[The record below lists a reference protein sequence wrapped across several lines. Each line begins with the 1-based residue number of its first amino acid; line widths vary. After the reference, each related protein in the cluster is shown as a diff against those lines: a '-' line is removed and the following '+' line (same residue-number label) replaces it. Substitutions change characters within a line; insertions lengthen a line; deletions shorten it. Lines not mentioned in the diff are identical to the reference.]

1 MSRSASFRFDCRL
14 AGVFYLG
21 LAITGMLGFLMI
33 RAQLFAADDPARTLA
48 NLVEREGLARI
59 GIALELGIV
68 VFQALAAVWFARLFR
83 DTDGFAA
90 GTLALFGMVNAIV
103 VLASAALLR
112 SALDVALAPAGANV
126 ALSHLLFLISGR
138 FWEVGNVFFG
148 LWLIPMG
155 WLASKANFGPRALG
169 WILILGGIGYVV
181 SPFVAVLA
189 PDAGRWL
196 AVFPLTA
203 TVGEFWMIGLLLWTG
218 LRPIRTAPVAD
229 IRTR

>member
-1 MSRSASFRFDCRL
+1 MSRSTSFRFDCRL

-21 LAITGMLGFLMI
+21 LAITGVLGFLMI

-48 NLVEREGLARI
+48 NLVEREGLARV

-68 VFQALAAVWFARLFR
+68 MFQALAAVWFARLFR

-112 SALDVALAPAGANV
+112 AALDVALAPAGADA
-126 ALSHLLFLISGR
+126 ALSHILFLISSR

-155 WLASKANFGPRALG
+155 WLAWKANFGPRALG
-169 WILILGGIGYVV
+169 WVLILGGIGYAV
-181 SPFVAVLA
+181 SPFIAVLA
-189 PDAGRWL
+189 PDAGAL
-196 AVFPLTA
+196 FAILPVTA

-218 LRPIRTAPVAD
+218 LRPIRAAPAAN
-229 IRTR
+229 

>member
-1 MSRSASFRFDCRL
+1 
-14 AGVFYLG
+14 
-21 LAITGMLGFLMI
+21 MI
-33 RAQLFAADDPARTLA
+33 RAELFVADDPARTLA
-48 NLVEREGLARI
+48 NLVEREGLARM

-68 VFQALAAVWFARLFR
+68 TFQALAAVWFARLFR

-112 SALDVALAPAGANV
+112 AALDVALAPAGAD
-126 ALSHLLFLISGR
+126 ATTSHLLFLISGR

-148 LWLIPMG
+148 LWLVPMG
-155 WLASKANFGPRALG
+155 WLAWRANFGHRALG
-169 WILILGGIGYVV
+169 WVLILGGIGYVV

-189 PDAGRWL
+189 PDVGAWL
-196 AVFPLTA
+196 AVLPLTA

-218 LRPIRTAPVAD
+218 LRPIRAAPVAS
-229 IRTR
+229 